1 MYSKREEFYNVIT
14 HSLGIVLAISALII
28 LLVFD
33 HEKSPYST
41 LGIALYAF
49 SMLFLYSASTLY
61 HAVSHLKWKNIFRK
75 LDHIGIYLLIAGTYT
90 PVTLI
95 SLVNRNGWLLFAIVW
110 GIALVGT
117 ILKIFF
123 TGKYEKIS
131 LLLYLAMGWLI
142 IFDVKNVIELQSTL
156 GLTLLGIG
164 GLFYTLGTIF
174 YAIEKI
180 PYNHAIWHC
189 FVLGGSVSHFLFI
202 FLDVI

>member
-14 HSLGIVLAISALII
+14 HGLGIILAIIAFII
-28 LLVFD
+28 LLLFD
-33 HEKSPYST
+33 HEKSPYSK
-41 LGIALYAF
+41 LGIALYTF
-49 SMLFLYSASTLY
+49 SMLFLYLASTLY
-61 HAVSHLKWKNIFRK
+61 HAISHLKWKRILRK
-75 LDHIGIYLLIAGTYT
+75 MDHIGIYLLIAGTYT

-95 SLVNRNGWLLFAIVW
+95 SLVNRNGWLLFVIVW
-110 GIALVGT
+110 GIALLGT
-117 ILKIFF
+117 VLKIFF

-142 IFDVKNVIELQSTL
+142 IFDIKNVIELQSSL
-156 GLTLLGIG
+156 GLTFLALG
-164 GLFYTLGTIF
+164 GLFYTFGTIF
-174 YAIEKI
+174 YAMEKI

>member
-1 MYSKREEFYNVIT
+1 MYSKKEELYNVVT
-14 HSLGIVLAISALII
+14 HGLGIVLAIGAFIF
-28 LLVFD
+28 LLLFD
-33 HEKSPYST
+33 QEKSPYST
-41 LGIALYAF
+41 LGIVIYAV
-49 SMLFLYSASTLY
+49 SMLFLYIASTLY
-61 HAVSHLKWKNIFRK
+61 HAISHEKWKTIFRK

-95 SLVNRNGWLLFAIVW
+95 SLVNRNGWLLFIIVW
-110 GIALVGT
+110 GIALLGT
-117 ILKIFF
+117 VLKIFF

-142 IFDVKNVIELQSTL
+142 IFDIQNVIELQSTF
-156 GLTLLGIG
+156 GLTLLGLG
-164 GLFYTLGTIF
+164 GLFYTSGTIF
-174 YAIEKI
+174 YALEKI